1 MKAKT
6 MLGLIAC
13 ASACVSLSAFANV
26 TNDWFVADA
35 SVDPALVNVATGGTV
50 TVENQKFVL
59 DSESPLTFTPDVLLT
74 ATNSTNIARID
85 VRAVLTPSLTN
96 EFQQTVGEA
105 KAGFAVGIDAESNT
119 NFYGYVAGGGW
130 AKFNDGTPRQDD
142 AETSF
147 SIVLNYRDGEA
158 HFMVDDVEI
167 GSRSFAAGGTLN
179 RLEAFGAGSI
189 SSITSG
195 FEVAVAAAV
204 TASGATT
211 NMYGSAVEA
220 LAKVSQA
227 GDGSVQDIDVTTG
240 QAAAAPQ
247 AANGLWVWECDAL
260 GIPGDVKIPFEP
272 ATTVD
277 GAITL
282 RVASTIEPGIDA
294 QFKVSNNGGSTWST
308 SYPADAIKVPMAQGS
323 YLIVPAEFSVK

>member
-1 MKAKT
+1 MKAKKVF
-6 MLGLIAC
+6 GLTAF

-35 SVDPALVNVATGGTV
+35 SAEPALVNVTTGGTV

-130 AKFNDGTPRQDD
+130 EKFNDGTPRQDD

-158 HFMVDDVEI
+158 RFMVDDVEI
-167 GSRSFAAGGTLN
+167 GSRHFTPGGTLS

-195 FEVAVAAAV
+195 YELAICSYEDKPYGSVAEAKVAGGTEADINDVNPDGTIPTQMVEPACGLSLAVCKALGLPTDDANANIAVAPAATDDDV
-204 TASGATT
+204 SHITL
-211 NMYGSAVEA
+211 AV
-220 LAKVSQA
+220 
-227 GDGSVQDIDVTTG
+227 
-240 QAAAAPQ
+240 
-247 AANGLWVWECDAL
+247 N
-260 GIPGDVKIPFEP
+260 
-272 ATTVD
+272 VD
-277 GAITL
+277 GAPE
-282 RVASTIEPGIDA
+282 ASAVRYKVESSGAPTQYYTDA
-294 QFKVSNNGGSTWST
+294 
-308 SYPADAIKVPMAQGS
+308 AAIKIPLAAGT
-323 YLIVPAEFSVK
+323 YTITPELN